1 MPHDGHDHGHAHG
14 PHNHHPK
21 ATSDN
26 ERRVLIVLALT
37 GSYMVVEVIGG
48 VISGSLALIADAGHM
63 LTDTAALA
71 LSWFAFRMARR
82 PADKRR
88 SYGYHRLQVVA
99 AFVNGIVLVAL
110 TGWIVIEAGIRM
122 FDPVPVEGEVMSGV
136 ALVGL
141 FVNIAGLWILNRGD
155 KNNLNMR
162 GASLHVLGDMLGSI
176 GAVGAGI
183 VIMVWGWTPIDPI
196 LSIVVS
202 CLILKSATTLVR
214 QSGHILME
222 GSPGDH
228 DTARIEA
235 VLEEQLADVEDIHHV
250 HIWQLTEERP
260 LVTLH
265 ATVIWGA
272 DRDQALR
279 DIKRV
284 LADEFNLD
292 HATVQVEAG
301 ACPDDESDK
310 VGKNPC

>member
-1 MPHDGHDHGHAHG
+1 MPHDGHDHGQAHG

-21 ATSDN
+21 ATTDN

-37 GSYMVVEVIGG
+37 GTYMVVEVIGG

-63 LTDTAALA
+63 LTDTAALG
-71 LSWFAFRMARR
+71 LSWFAFHMARR

-99 AFVNGIVLVAL
+99 AFVN
-110 TGWIVIEAGIRM
+110 
-122 FDPVPVEGEVMSGV
+122 
-136 ALVGL
+136 
-141 FVNIAGLWILNRGD
+141 IAGLWILNRGD
-155 KNNLNMR
+155 KKNLNMR
-162 GASLHVLGDMLGSI
+162 GASLHVMGDMLGSI
-176 GAVGAGI
+176 GTVGAGI

-202 CLILKSATTLVR
+202 CLILKSATALVR

-235 VLEEQLADVEDIHHV
+235 VLEEQLSDVEDIHHV
-250 HIWQLTEERP
+250 HVWQLTEERP

-265 ATVIWGA
+265 ATVNWA
-272 DRDQALR
+272 LDRDQALR

-284 LADEFNLD
+284 LAEEFKLD

-310 VGKNPC
+310 MGKNLC